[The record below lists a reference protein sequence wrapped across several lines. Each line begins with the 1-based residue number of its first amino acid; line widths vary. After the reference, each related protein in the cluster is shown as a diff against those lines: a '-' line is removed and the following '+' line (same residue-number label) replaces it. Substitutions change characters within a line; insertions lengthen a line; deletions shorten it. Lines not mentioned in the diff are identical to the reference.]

1 MRIYGASGHLSCRVV
16 AMDGGLYYAK
26 VHERGGER
34 VVAVCDAELLGS
46 VLREGDLE
54 FEIREEFY
62 GGMLVDLDTALE
74 LIEQGTIVNVVG
86 ERIVGALAEREEL
99 VKLAVV
105 KIAGVPHLQ
114 WIR

>member
-1 MRIYGASGHLSCRVV
+1 
-16 AMDGGLYYAK
+16 MDGGLYYAK

-74 LIEQGTIVNVVG
+74 LIERGTIVNVVG

-99 VKLAVV
+99 VRLAAV